1 MSAFRAAPSL
11 QINRPRLRDDGILG
25 ASDEGLNCDL
35 TSKQFCLPVQHE
47 PTLPVWRLV
56 D

>member
-11 QINRPRLRDDGILG
+11 QINRPRVRDGGMLG
-25 ASDEGLNCDL
+25 ATDEGLKCDL
-35 TSKQFCLPVQHE
+35 HSKQFCLPVPHE
-47 PTLPVWRLV
+47 PTLPVWRSA